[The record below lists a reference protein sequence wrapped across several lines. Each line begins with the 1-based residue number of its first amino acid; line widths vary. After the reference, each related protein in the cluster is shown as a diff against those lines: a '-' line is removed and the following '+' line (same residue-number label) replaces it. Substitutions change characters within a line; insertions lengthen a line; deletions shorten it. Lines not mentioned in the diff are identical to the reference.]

1 MLTKELCHKYFEYVD
16 GILYRKYVES
26 ESKSYNTK
34 YAGKAAGNLDSRGHL
49 RLSLKNK
56 RYAVHRVIFL
66 MFHGYLPE
74 EVDHKNNIR
83 TDNRIENLRAA
94 TVFQNRHNSLIP
106 STNTSGIK
114 GVSWHKQ
121 NKSWRCSLWTNNKSK
136 EVGGFETK
144 ELAEEFMQLWR
155 EMAHGE
161 FANHGKIFN

>member
-1 MLTKELCHKYFEYVD
+1 MLTKELCHKYFEYKEGV
-16 GILYRKYVES
+16 LYRKYVEC
-26 ESKSYNTK
+26 ESKTYNTK
-34 YAGKAAGNLDSRGHL
+34 YAGKATGNLDRNGHL
-49 RLSLKNK
+49 RLSLNNQ

-94 TVFQNRHNSLIP
+94 TTAQNRQNALMP
-106 STNTSGIK
+106 KTNTSGIK

-121 NKSWRCSLWTNNKSK
+121 NKCWRCVLWAKNKSK
-136 EVGGFETK
+136 EVGGFSTK

-161 FANHGKIFN
+161 FANHGKIF